1 MGLFSFFKKSKPLDG
16 TYQRDM
22 SRSEDS
28 YYGNAAYGAAEAFRI
43 VVEDIFSITGRG
55 TVITGKVEAG
65 SIVVGDTVMLRR
77 RDGSGREVTITGIE
91 MFRRVLNSAKK
102 GDNVGLLLRG
112 VDRAEVSRGD
122 ILEQCD

>member
-1 MGLFSFFKKSKPLDG
+1 MGLFSFFKKSRPLDG
-16 TYQRDM
+16 TYQRDR
-22 SRSEDS
+22 SRTEDIS
-28 YYGNAAYGAAEAFRI
+28 FDNAVYGTAETFRF

-55 TVITGKVEAG
+55 TVVTGKVAAG
-65 SIVVGDTVMLRR
+65 AVVVGDTVMLRR
-77 RDGSGREVTITGIE
+77 RDGSGREVLITGIE
-91 MFRRVLNSAKK
+91 MFRRMLNSAKK